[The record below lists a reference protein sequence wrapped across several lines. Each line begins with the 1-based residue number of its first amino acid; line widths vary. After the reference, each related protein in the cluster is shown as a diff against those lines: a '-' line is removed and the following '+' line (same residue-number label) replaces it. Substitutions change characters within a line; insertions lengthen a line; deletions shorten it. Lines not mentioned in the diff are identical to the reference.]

1 MIAIKDFGMPSC
13 CMNCEMF
20 RVLDGEVA
28 PRCVITGHI
37 IGSSDEYLDKRAD
50 DCPLVEIEQ
59 PEDCVGRKAVIDN
72 NEIQIITGGRL
83 NGRTYAYKCG
93 QQNMKVLMIKKI
105 KEARTKIKNSIE
117 PIVGTYNRETPERD
131 WPSYKIQRNKGRE
144 DALEILDKLIEGM
157 N

>member
-1 MIAIKDFGMPSC
+1 MMNTKNLKNRVYENKVLNYEERKYICDCLDLIDDF
-13 CMNCEMF
+13 N
-20 RVLDGEVA
+20 
-28 PRCVITGHI
+28 
-37 IGSSDEYLDKRAD
+37 
-50 DCPLVEIEQ
+50 
-59 PEDCVGRKAVIDN
+59 KA
-72 NEIQIITGGRL
+72 QIITGGRL